1 MIWGIHARDIPTYAE
16 RLAPFL
22 LDFAAH
28 SHARSTALQL
38 LDAIMAEAMQ
48 TYVVDDFKAVC
59 LTSVHP
65 EHIEI
70 NCCAGSERDDWQDDL
85 EAHIAEWAAATGKK
99 RLIMIT
105 RPGWSKWAKGKGYR
119 LAHTE
124 MVRELGDG
132 R

>member
-1 MIWGIHARDIPTYAE
+1 MIWGIRAQDIPLYAD

-22 LDFAAH
+22 LDFAER
-28 SHARSTALQL
+28 SHARATAINL
-38 LDAIMAEAMQ
+38 LDAIMSEDMQ
-48 TYVVDDFKAVC
+48 AYVVDDFKAVC

-70 NCCAGSERDDWQDDL
+70 NCCAGSDRDDWQDDL
-85 EAHIAEWAAATGKK
+85 EAHIAEWAEAIGKK

-105 RPGWSKWAKGKGYR
+105 RPGWSKWAKTKGYR

-124 MVRELGDG
+124 MVRELSNG